1 MWLRR
6 PERPSVEPIHVT
18 LFRKQGCG
26 LCDQAEAMLRR
37 ISKRTPLQV
46 TTVDIDS
53 DEALQRRYFMEIPVV
68 VVDGA
73 EVARAPISERALA
86 DLFEGLAAG

>member
-6 PERPSVEPIHVT
+6 PERPPVEPISVT

>member
-6 PERPSVEPIHVT
+6 PERPSVEPIRVT

>member
-6 PERPSVEPIHVT
+6 PERPSVEPIRVT

-86 DLFEGLAAG
+86 DLFEDLAAG